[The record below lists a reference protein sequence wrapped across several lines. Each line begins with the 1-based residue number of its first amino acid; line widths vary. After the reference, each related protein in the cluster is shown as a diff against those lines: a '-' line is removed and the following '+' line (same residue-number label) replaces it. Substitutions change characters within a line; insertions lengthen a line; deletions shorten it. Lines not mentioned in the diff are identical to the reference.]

1 MSQYSSSYNYDS
13 LDDAFNAVNRKG
25 KMQKKYLS
33 PEYLT
38 VAQEYRD
45 MRTELNKILESYPT
59 TVNHTDIIDFD
70 NFDERL
76 SAVDTLVVNMIGVSE
91 DIIEFIPDNEPPLKE
106 EIYCWIWAI
115 RPDLSK
121 DLLNLDINEDFRI
134 LLKSYIE
141 NDMSRFWNHMS

>member
-1 MSQYSSSYNYDS
+1 M
-13 LDDAFNAVNRKG
+13 
-25 KMQKKYLS
+25 LS
-33 PEYLT
+33 RTIAKPQT
-38 VAQEYRD
+38 VRRHY
-45 MRTELNKILESYPT
+45 MKTELNKILESYPT

-76 SAVDTLVVNMIGVSE
+76 SAVDTLVVNTIGVSE

-134 LLKSYIE
+134 LLKSYID